1 VQTRSK
7 LALRFLSRLTL
18 CIGLAACSA
27 RSTEAGTLKSAID
40 QQLTLNAQR
49 HGIAGQAVLI
59 LHDGKPVYR
68 GSQGLADRE
77 TGRPV
82 RPDDVFPV
90 YSIAKLFASILVMQ
104 AVERGEL
111 ELDRP
116 VGHYLP
122 LLPAS
127 WRTVKV
133 EELLNHASGLPEYFD
148 PDHIAAT
155 FPETTDSVFESLAD
169 RPLPFRTGTETRYTQ
184 TNYLVLGV
192 LLEKLHK
199 MPYRQLVTD
208 RILQPLGM
216 RNTYLGN
223 GRVPQGKVVTSY
235 RGKDGRLEADHVINW
250 GDYAIVHA
258 ELYTTIDDLGAFLNA
273 VCEGRLVRRETL
285 LRLWKPYRRRDGGT
299 GWPASGWD
307 YGTGSGYQQVGH
319 DGGTKVR
326 VRLLFRDSLA
336 EDTYAFIYLT
346 NGSAMNVWSSILIDS
361 VQDLTLRYRRG
372 AAH

>member
-1 VQTRSK
+1 MSYWSC
-7 LALRFLSRLTL
+7 LSR
-18 CIGLAACSA
+18 
-27 RSTEAGTLKSAID
+27 RSSGHGRLRRPVSRDQAD
-40 QQLTLNAQR
+40 QQLALNAQR
-49 HGIAGQAVLI
+49 HGVAGQAVLI

-90 YSIAKLFASILVMQ
+90 YSVAKLFASILVMQ

-122 LLPAS
+122 RLPAR

-133 EELLNHASGLPEYFD
+133 EELLNHASGLPEYY

-155 FPETTDSVFESLAD
+155 FPETTDTVFESLAD

-184 TNYLVLGV
+184 TNYLVLGA
-192 LLEKLHK
+192 LLEELFK

-216 RNTYLGN
+216 RTTYLGKSH
-223 GRVPQGKVVTSY
+223 VSEKKVVTSY
-235 RGKDGRLEADHVINW
+235 RGKDGRLEADHAINW
-250 GDYAIVHA
+250 RDYAIVHA

-307 YGTGSGYQQVGH
+307 YSTGSGYQQVGH

-346 NGSAMNVWSSILIDS
+346 NGSATNVWSSILIDS
-361 VQDLTLRYRRG
+361 VQDLTLRYEPRRG
-372 AAH
+372 AAQSK